1 MNKDLKISAKIAIII
16 CVYNEFENIKV
27 LLPKFPS
34 ILKGYNYKI
43 IVVDDGSTDDLVK
56 QKENLK
62 DKNTVFITHKYNY
75 GITAVFYSG
84 IKKAKEFLGENDILV
99 IMEGDGTNDPELV
112 PDLCKCVAGN
122 YDIVIAS
129 RFSSGGGYRH
139 FPWHRKIFS
148 EILNNFLAFKF
159 KSKKSKINDYTIFF
173 RGYRFGFIRKIFD
186 DNRRY
191 LSNMKNF
198 TINTAIM
205 LLAIKQGA
213 DVFEIPYVYDY
224 CHKESKS
231 KLKVLNSIITYVKLV
246 MEFRGNK
253 FYKHRRVQEA
263 GHV

>member
-1 MNKDLKISAKIAIII
+1 MNKTPKLSPKIAIVI

-34 ILKGYNYKI
+34 LLEGYNYKV
-43 IVVDDGSTDDLVK
+43 IVVDDGSTDGLAK

-62 DKNTVFITHKYNY
+62 DKNTVFVTHKDNY
-75 GITAVFYSG
+75 GITAVFNSG
-84 IKKAKEFLGENDILV
+84 IKKAGEFLDENDILV
-99 IMEGDGTNDPELV
+99 IMEGDGTSDPELV
-112 PDLCKCVAGN
+112 PDLCKCVTDN
-122 YDIVIAS
+122 YDVAIAS
-129 RFSSGGGYRH
+129 RFSSGGGYHH

-148 EILNNFLAFKF
+148 EILNNYLALNF

-198 TINTAIM
+198 TINTAII

-213 DVFEIPYVYDY
+213 NVLEIPYVYDY
-224 CHKESKS
+224 SHKESKS
-231 KLKVLNSIITYVKLV
+231 KLNVLSSIITYVKLV
-246 MEFRGNK
+246 MEFRGNR
-253 FYKHRRVQEA
+253 FYKHTRVQETT
-263 GHV
+263 